1 MKNLLP
7 ALAVILFFFSC
18 SKDRDTTGEI
28 SEFIPENSSFIIS
41 SPHLGKLLTR
51 TDSLLFF
58 RDNDFILN
66 PSLLAQLRSL
76 SKYTGEEPS
85 LLSLSKTEDGV
96 AYTYISKGDPEQITI
111 DSLKNRSIETFTYE
125 TFSIKKFSL
134 EEVTFF
140 TSHRDGILIASNS
153 RKQLE
158 TVMKTDREKS
168 QKPGFK
174 KVFAAADKRKSS
186 IFIDQSWFD
195 YQFTKSF
202 PGSALPLS
210 GLAGWSVMDVDLD
223 GQKVLLNGIAT
234 WDPGD
239 KVLLEAFRNV
249 NPVPNELAQII
260 PTSSAG
266 FYSFT
271 YNNFERLHSNLQK
284 ITGKPTTLPE
294 NHFLNFT
301 QEAGVIFLASQ
312 NVIAFTATDVE
323 LARQA
328 ITQNSTLIN
337 EFRNIQIF
345 KFDDPSPITD
355 FLDPLLNENG
365 HLHFAYLGNFILLA
379 ETTSAIEEIITH
391 TLNKTILAEQ
401 EFFLDAMSHL
411 ASSSSFLMVANSE
424 KIKNQLKETA
434 SEDMLEKVN
443 SLELK
448 SYPLLAL
455 QFVQEGDF
463 AHLHGIMNTTRATT
477 SNGVKEIAA
486 FNTND
491 PIATTPFLL
500 KNHSNNATEIA
511 VQDEN
516 NELHLFNASGKLLWK
531 TKLEGRIIG
540 KIHQVDGN
548 KNGNLQLVFSTQN
561 ALYILDRVG
570 KALKPFPINFKDDIT
585 QPLAVFDYDNNRNY
599 RFVVTQDRDVILYD
613 FKGKKVEGFDFGT
626 TSSSIIQAPQ
636 HIRMNNKDYIV
647 VPEGSGKLHIL
658 SRQGTSR
665 VNVAGEIDLSENRW
679 YSNKGNFI
687 SLSSKDEIIRI
698 DESGKVRKEKVAEVV
713 NPHFTATDNILV
725 LHSEN
730 ILKINNKTITLDYG
744 LYTEPEIFSFGNK
757 NFITITDTQAERVF
771 VFNENAELLP
781 GFPVYGS
788 SRADI
793 APAGKNSFSL
803 SVRGDEKGIIL
814 YEF

>member
-1 MKNLLP
+1 LKNLLP

-18 SKDRDTTGEI
+18 SKDREPTGEI
-28 SEFIPENSSFIIS
+28 TKFIPKNSSYIIS
-41 SPHLGKLLTR
+41 TPHLEVLLTK

-66 PSLLAQLRSL
+66 PTLLAQLRSL

-85 LLSLSKTEDGV
+85 LLCLSKTEEGV
-96 AYTYISKGDPEQITI
+96 AYTFISKGNPEQITT
-111 DSLKNRSIETFTYE
+111 DSLQNRSIETFTYD

-158 TVMKTDREKS
+158 AVMKPDEEKFDNS
-168 QKPGFK
+168 GFQK
-174 KVFAAADKRKSS
+174 VYAAADKRKNSV
-186 IFIDQSWFD
+186 FIDHSSFD
-195 YQFTKSF
+195 DQFNASF

-223 GQKVLLNGIAT
+223 GQKILLNGIAT
-234 WDPGD
+234 WDAGD
-239 KVLLEAFRNV
+239 KVILEAFRNV
-249 NPVPNELAQII
+249 NPVPNELAQIT
-260 PTSSAG
+260 PTSAAG

-271 YNNFERLHSNLQK
+271 YSNFERLHSNLKK
-284 ITGKPTTLPE
+284 ITEKPTTLTE

-301 QEAGVIFLASQ
+301 QEAGVIILGSQ

-328 ITQNSTLIN
+328 ITQNSSQIN

-355 FLDPLLNENG
+355 LLDPLLYENA

-391 TLNKTILAEQ
+391 YLNKTILAEQ

-434 SEDMLEKVN
+434 AEDMLEKVN

-448 SYPLLAL
+448 NYPVMAL

-477 SNGVKEIAA
+477 SNGVKQIAA
-486 FNTND
+486 FNTKD

-516 NELHLFNASGKLLWK
+516 NELHLFNASGKLRWK
-531 TKLEGRIIG
+531 TKLEGRITG

-548 KNGNLQLVFSTQN
+548 KNGNLQLAFTTQN
-561 ALYILDRVG
+561 ALYVLDRAG

-599 RFVVTQDRDVILYD
+599 RFVVTQDRDLILYD
-613 FKGKKVEGFDFGT
+613 FKGKKVAGFDFGT
-626 TSSSIIQAPQ
+626 TSYSIIQAPQ

-647 VPEGSGKLHIL
+647 VPESGGKLHIL

-665 VNVAGEIDLSENRW
+665 VKVSEEIDFSENRW
-679 YSNKGNFI
+679 YSHKGNFI
-687 SLSSKDEIIRI
+687 SLTSKDEIIRI
-698 DESGKVRKEKVAEVV
+698 DESGKIRKEKVAEVV
-713 NPHFTATDNILV
+713 NPYLTATDNIMV

-730 ILKINNKTITLDYG
+730 ILKINDKTVTLDYG
-744 LYTEPEIFSFGNK
+744 LYTEPEVFNFGNK
-757 NFITITDTQAERVF
+757 TFITITDTQAERVF
-771 VFNENAELLP
+771 VFNENADLLP

-793 APAGKNSFSL
+793 APAGKNSFAL

>member
-18 SKDRDTTGEI
+18 SKDRDTTGDI
-28 SEFIPENSSFIIS
+28 REFIPGNSSYIIS
-41 SPHLGKLLTR
+41 SPNLETLLTK

-58 RDNDFILN
+58 RDNNFILN
-66 PSLLAQLRSL
+66 PAFLSQLKTL
-76 SKYTGEEPS
+76 SKYSGEEPS
-85 LLSLSKTEDGV
+85 LLCLSKTEDGI
-96 AYTYISKGDPEQITI
+96 AYTYISKGDPDQITT
-111 DSLKNRSIETFTYE
+111 DSLQNRSVETFTYE
-125 TFSIKKFSL
+125 TFAIKKFSL
-134 EEVTFF
+134 EDITFF
-140 TSHRDGILIASNS
+140 TSHRDGILLASNS

-158 TVMKTDREKS
+158 SIMKPVKEKPENS
-168 QKPGFK
+168 GFN
-174 KVFAAADKRKSS
+174 KVFAAADKHKSS
-186 IFIDQSWFD
+186 VFIKHSSFD
-195 YQFTKSF
+195 DEFKQSF

-210 GLAGWSVMDVDLD
+210 GLAAWSIMDIDLD
-223 GQKVLLNGIAT
+223 NQKVLLNGIAT
-234 WDPGD
+234 WEPGD
-239 KVLLEAFRNV
+239 KVILEAFRKV
-249 NPVPNELAQII
+249 NPVPNELAEIT
-260 PTSSAG
+260 PTSAAG

-271 YNNFERLHSNLQK
+271 YSNFERLHSNLQK
-284 ITGKPTTLPE
+284 ITKNPTTLPD

-301 QEAGVIFLASQ
+301 QEAGVIFLGNQ

-328 ITQNSTLIN
+328 ITQNSTPVN
-337 EFRNIQIF
+337 EFRNIQISRF
-345 KFDDPSPITD
+345 NEPGQITGL
-355 FLDPLLNENG
+355 LDPLLFEND
-365 HLHFAYLGNFILLA
+365 HMHFAYVGNFILLA
-379 ETTSAIEEIITH
+379 ENATGIEEIITH

-424 KIKNQLKETA
+424 KIKSQLKETA
-434 SEDMLEKVN
+434 GDDILEQVN
-443 SLELK
+443 ALELK
-448 SYPLLAL
+448 NYPVLAL
-455 QFVQEGDF
+455 QFVQEGNF

-477 SNGVKEIAA
+477 SNGVKQIAA

-500 KNHSNNATEIA
+500 KNHTNNAAEIA

-516 NELHLFNASGKLLWK
+516 NELQLFNASGKLLWK

-548 KNGNLQLVFSTQN
+548 KNGKLQLVFSTQN
-561 ALYILDRVG
+561 ALYVLDRAG
-570 KALKPFPINFKDDIT
+570 KTPKPFPINFKDDIT
-585 QPLAVFDYDNNRNY
+585 QPLAVFVYDNNRNY
-599 RFVVTQDRDVILYD
+599 RFVITQDREVILYD
-613 FKGKKVEGFDFGT
+613 FKGKKISGFDFGK
-626 TSSSIIQAPQ
+626 TSSSILHPPQ
-636 HIRMNNKDYIV
+636 HIRMKNKDYIV
-647 VPEGSGKLHIL
+647 VPESSGKLNIL

-665 VNVAGEIDLSENRW
+665 VKVAGELDFSENRW

-687 SLSSKDEIIRI
+687 SLTSKDEIIRI
-698 DESGKVRKEKVAEVV
+698 DETGKIRKEKVEEVV
-713 NPHFTATDNILV
+713 NPFFTATDNTLV
-725 LHSEN
+725 LQSEN
-730 ILKINNKTITLDYG
+730 ILKINNKTVTLDYG
-744 LYTEPEIFSFGNK
+744 LYTEPEVFSLGNK
-757 NFITITDTQAERVF
+757 TFITITDTQAERVC
-771 VFNENAELLP
+771 VFDENADLIP